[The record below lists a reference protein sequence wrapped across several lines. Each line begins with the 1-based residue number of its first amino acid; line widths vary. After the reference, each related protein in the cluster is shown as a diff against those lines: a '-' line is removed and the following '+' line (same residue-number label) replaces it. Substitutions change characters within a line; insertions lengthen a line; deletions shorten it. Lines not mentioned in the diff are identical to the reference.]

1 MGRRSSTDAG
11 STLTPLMF
19 QILVALSDEDR
30 HGYAIMQEIEE
41 RTRGAFH
48 IGAGTLYR
56 AIKQLVD
63 AGLIAELEAPDG
75 AHRQRRTYQLT
86 PEGRERAAADA
97 RVFRD
102 IARWA
107 EEARLDESGARS

>member
-1 MGRRSSTDAG
+1 MGRRSSTDEG

-19 QILVALSDEDR
+19 QILVALSEGDR
-30 HGYAIMQEIEE
+30 HGYAILQAIEE
-41 RTRGAFH
+41 RTGGAFR

-63 AGLIAELEAPDG
+63 AGLMAETDADDG
-75 AHRQRRTYQLT
+75 HAQRRTYRLT
-86 PEGRERAAADA
+86 EAGRARAAADA

-102 IARWA
+102 IAAWA
-107 EEARLDESGARS
+107 DEAALGDSEART